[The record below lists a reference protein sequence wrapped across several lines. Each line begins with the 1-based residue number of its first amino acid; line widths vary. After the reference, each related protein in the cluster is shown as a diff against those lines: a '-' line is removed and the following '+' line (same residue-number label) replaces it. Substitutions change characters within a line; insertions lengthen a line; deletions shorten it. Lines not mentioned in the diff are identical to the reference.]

1 MIKICNDR
9 SCEIFAIRLKSPWLN
24 ESGRVDGTGFR
35 RISNLCRYVPI
46 ILVAAIG
53 ILFSIG
59 AFAFINGLEFKRAED
74 SFHRQAS
81 DRIITVQEP
90 INSELTVIVF
100 SAKDSP
106 AEMAEGIET
115 VLLKYRSTNDVL
127 LDAMRFAAG

>member
-1 MIKICNDR
+1 
-9 SCEIFAIRLKSPWLN
+9 
-24 ESGRVDGTGFR
+24 VDGTGFR

-59 AFAFINGLEFKRAED
+59 AFAFRNGLEFKRAED

-115 VLLKYRSTNDVL
+115 VLLKYRSTIDVL